1 MLSQAGDFDPNEQ
14 HPPLKQR
21 RYDPWD
27 ALFIRQKSGEIVRV
41 YTDTLEFSPRARVAP
56 SLLHYCQGW
65 LGHRSCP
72 YALRGGAVRAFDYL
86 CHVGN
91 P

>member
-41 YTDTLEFSPRARVAP
+41 YTDTLEFSPARELLRRCSTTARA
-56 SLLHYCQGW
+56 G
-65 LGHRSCP
+65 
-72 YALRGGAVRAFDYL
+72 
-86 CHVGN
+86 
-91 P
+91 